1 MHHIEKKD
9 NVLYDQYG
17 IDRKKFIVSYAGN
30 LGLLQGIDKLLDVAN
45 GLKKYDDIEFVN
57 FGNGVCR
64 EELEKKITDENISN
78 AKILPLQPSN
88 LLSETYS
95 FGDVEFVS
103 VKPGVMKM
111 ACPHKIFDIFSV
123 GNAILAMIDSDSDVA
138 QLINQQ
144 KLGYSMEMNV
154 ELLNKTILQM
164 YETKDITASMGQ
176 NARKFAET
184 IDYNNQ
190 IQLYIERI

>member
-1 MHHIEKKD
+1 
-9 NVLYDQYG
+9 
-17 IDRKKFIVSYAGN
+17 
-30 LGLLQGIDKLLDVAN
+30 
-45 GLKKYDDIEFVN
+45 
-57 FGNGVCR
+57 
-64 EELEKKITDENISN
+64 
-78 AKILPLQPSN
+78 
-88 LLSETYS
+88 
-95 FGDVEFVS
+95 
-103 VKPGVMKM
+103 MKM